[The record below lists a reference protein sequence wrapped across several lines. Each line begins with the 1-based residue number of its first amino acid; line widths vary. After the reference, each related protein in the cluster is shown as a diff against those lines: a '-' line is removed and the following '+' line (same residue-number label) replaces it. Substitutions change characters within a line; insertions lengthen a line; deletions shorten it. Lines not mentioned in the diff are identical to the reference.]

1 MKLTREKINQLSK
14 VILKGLLDDDR
25 VEYFLEDNDLRL
37 EIVKV
42 LTDELQ
48 REDDI
53 DMAVRKTIGS
63 YGKDIREGTD
73 EWDIVYQRHYE
84 EENRKRRG
92 ITI

>member
-25 VEYFLEDNDLRL
+25 IEYFLEDNDLRL

-53 DMAVRKTIGS
+53 DMSVRKTISS
-63 YGKDIREGTD
+63 YGRDIREGTD

-84 EENRKRRG
+84 EENKKRRG

>member
-25 VEYFLEDNDLRL
+25 IEYFLEDNDLRL

-53 DMAVRKTIGS
+53 DMSVRKTISS
-63 YGKDIREGTD
+63 YGRDIREGTD

>member
-25 VEYFLEDNDLRL
+25 VEYFLDDNDLRL

-53 DMAVRKTIGS
+53 DMAVRKTISS
-63 YGKDIREGTD
+63 YGRDIREGTD

-84 EENRKRRG
+84 EENKKRRG

>member
-25 VEYFLEDNDLRL
+25 VEYFMEDNDLRL

-84 EENRKRRG
+84 EENKKRRG

>member
-25 VEYFLEDNDLRL
+25 VEYFLDDNDLRL

-53 DMAVRKTIGS
+53 DMAVRKTISS
-63 YGKDIREGTD
+63 YGRDIREGTD

-84 EENRKRRG
+84 EENKKRRG
-92 ITI
+92 IAI

>member
-84 EENRKRRG
+84 EENKKRRG